1 MPEPVGGRTGV
12 GAGGRPWRC
21 REEGLPGWPHLIKQ
35 GDVEGEPEAVLER
48 DLVGQRIAELLGR
61 GRRVRQQRLGGP
73 VHERH
78 SQHDGLL
85 GLGGLKVTQE
95 ASWDPFT
102 SEHLTPSGLPA
113 PSGDGALR
121 PKRPTAHCLSLV
133 TGAQGALL
141 CSPPERT
148 CKVPELGH

>member
-1 MPEPVGGRTGV
+1 M

-21 REEGLPGWPHLIKQ
+21 REEGLPGRPHLIKQ

-61 GRRVRQQRLGGP
+61 SRRVRQQRLGGP

-78 SQHDGLL
+78 RQHDGLL

-95 ASWDPFT
+95 ALWESFHFRT
-102 SEHLTPSGLPA
+102 SH
-113 PSGDGALR
+113 
-121 PKRPTAHCLSLV
+121 SLCEKQH
-133 TGAQGALL
+133 G
-141 CSPPERT
+141 
-148 CKVPELGH
+148 KNNK